1 MAHLAQ
7 RAATYEDLLAVPEH
21 LVAEIL
27 FGELVTHPRPAP
39 RHAIAS
45 SALGGVLA
53 PPFQFGS
60 GGPGGWIFMGEPELH
75 LGPHV
80 AVPDLAAWRRE
91 RLPSLPETA
100 WIGIAPD
107 WICEVLSPSTQSY
120 DRGEKRTIYAEE
132 YSSYTEEPAVTI
144 QNGFG
149 KTRRSTFTGKA
160 GFTKIKG
167 YRATA
172 LAPFTQ
178 ITLTCVFRML
188 EVFELREGK
197 WLLLDV
203 FHDNANVTAQ
213 PFAQVSFSLGLLWPF
228 DPPVEAQ
235 GSSGG

>member
-1 MAHLAQ
+1 MQDKTPPSEVSMAHLAQ

-39 RHAIAS
+39 RHAIAG

-60 GGPGGWIFMGEPELH
+60 GGPGGWIFIGEPELH

-120 DRGEKRTIYAEE
+120 DRGEKRTIYAE
-132 YSSYTEEPAVTI
+132 
-144 QNGFG
+144 
-149 KTRRSTFTGKA
+149 A
-160 GFTKIKG
+160 GVG
-167 YRATA
+167 H
-172 LAPFTQ
+172 LWHVDPV
-178 ITLTCVFRML
+178 LRML